1 MQTDLYTHVRYKSPS
16 LIPSEIFIVTNFL
29 AIVCAKQ
36 NRQTA
41 GGMCRLTVDLERK
54 QEGQSE
60 TEINH
65 FLREEI
71 VVQ

>member
-1 MQTDLYTHVRYKSPS
+1 MQNKTDR
-16 LIPSEIFIVTNFL
+16 E
-29 AIVCAKQ
+29 
-36 NRQTA
+36 TA
-41 GGMCRLTVDLERK
+41 GGMCRLTVVDLERK

-71 VVQ
+71 EVQ